1 MSRGVSPNSNSMT
14 YEINKSCRSTFK
26 TGIVDEDM
34 LSQLKVQIFE
44 KDQSRGNYENLLA
57 KYNKLQEDLQ
67 KIIQIKKQHESD
79 LRQQESDERNI
90 VIADL
95 KTKNENLFNELNER
109 IALNKKLYNENNSLF
124 RELEAKKTEN
134 QSIKEEICRQE
145 EILRRL
151 TYEKEELEKKVYNLN
166 QMKEK
171 QEKDILNFSEEI
183 NKISYKNDDQNNMIK
198 DRNGQNLDMY
208 NQINEEKII
217 NKNLLFELRDKENHV
232 SQTQQKLDI
241 VNENVLK
248 LKTELDSLTN
258 IYNRN
263 NEDINTIN
271 NNLIKESSTIN
282 QLIIDNKNMNNDIHD
297 RDIQIKNLSSEN
309 EMLKQSNK
317 ELNEDT
323 NSINKVFEKYRS
335 HLILLATQNK
345 KIASEI
351 QLLVGRDTEVKAI
364 LDRTN
369 LLREIRLENDRLV
382 TNSIEKIKYHI
393 EDQGSPYRYE
403 NNDINNNNS
412 RNSLKR
418 TYSIDK
424 SDDKNN
430 NFRYE
435 SRINEKENEINVS
448 QSFNKE
454 NENRYSNIGGQNMGE
469 LNVSKNIDMNSVG
482 NEQKI

>member
-79 LRQQESDERNI
+79 LRLQESDERNI

-134 QSIKEEICRQE
+134 QSIKEEIGRQE

-232 SQTQQKLDI
+232 SETQQK
-241 VNENVLK
+241 
-248 LKTELDSLTN
+248 
-258 IYNRN
+258 
-263 NEDINTIN
+263 
-271 NNLIKESSTIN
+271 
-282 QLIIDNKNMNNDIHD
+282 
-297 RDIQIKNLSSEN
+297 
-309 EMLKQSNK
+309 
-317 ELNEDT
+317 
-323 NSINKVFEKYRS
+323 
-335 HLILLATQNK
+335 
-345 KIASEI
+345 
-351 QLLVGRDTEVKAI
+351 
-364 LDRTN
+364 
-369 LLREIRLENDRLV
+369 
-382 TNSIEKIKYHI
+382 
-393 EDQGSPYRYE
+393 
-403 NNDINNNNS
+403 
-412 RNSLKR
+412 
-418 TYSIDK
+418 
-424 SDDKNN
+424 
-430 NFRYE
+430 
-435 SRINEKENEINVS
+435 
-448 QSFNKE
+448 
-454 NENRYSNIGGQNMGE
+454 
-469 LNVSKNIDMNSVG
+469 
-482 NEQKI
+482 

>member
-1 MSRGVSPNSNSMT
+1 MSRRVSPNSNSMT

-271 NNLIKESSTIN
+271 NNLIKESNTIN

-369 LLREIRLENDRLV
+369 LLREIRLENDKLV

>member
-1 MSRGVSPNSNSMT
+1 MSRRVSPNSNSMT

-369 LLREIRLENDRLV
+369 LLREIRLENDKLV